1 MYYLVLTNI
10 PRYEAI
16 FYKKKAK
23 VVIHRQYNNFRN
35 TYFSKELE
43 HSMLKYDFNSIDYG
57 DFITSSLSWL
67 KCFTKGKILLRESH
81 ANFAKQIRKAIL
93 KRSTLRVVFSKI
105 ESMLTECLQT
115 TTKLI

>member
-43 HSMLKYDFNSIDYG
+43 HSMLK
-57 DFITSSLSWL
+57 
-67 KCFTKGKILLRESH
+67 
-81 ANFAKQIRKAIL
+81 
-93 KRSTLRVVFSKI
+93 
-105 ESMLTECLQT
+105 
-115 TTKLI
+115 

>member
-1 MYYLVLTNI
+1 MYYLVLTNV

-57 DFITSSLSWL
+57 NFITSFLSWL
-67 KCFTKGKILLRESH
+67 KCFTKEKIILRESH
-81 ANFAKQIRKAIL
+81 VNFAKQIRL
-93 KRSTLRVVFSKI
+93 Y
-105 ESMLTECLQT
+105 
-115 TTKLI
+115 